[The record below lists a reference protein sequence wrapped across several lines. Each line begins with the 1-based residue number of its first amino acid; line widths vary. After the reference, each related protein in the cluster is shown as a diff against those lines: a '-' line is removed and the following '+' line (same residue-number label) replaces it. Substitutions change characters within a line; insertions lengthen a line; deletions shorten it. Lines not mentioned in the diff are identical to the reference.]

1 MFFIETPGR
10 EPMFRLRT
18 GAILG
23 ELSRKSCFTD
33 WQVRPLRI
41 ITEQNRRSSRV
52 GRDHGMRIATIT
64 NWAYGATVCL
74 TIAAGIAMVL
84 ASNADRV
91 EREAVIQRDRF
102 DALAFEVESD
112 EAQLTD
118 QARLFAVTGNPSHE
132 IVYNHALAALGPVE
146 QRVARLK
153 DNGAK
158 EEELRSLAEGLRW
171 AETLQDEQKAAI
183 AAMKTG
189 DDATA
194 RRIVFGAE
202 YERELERVH
211 FLLGRFRYMLDQR
224 SDRTIEDASM
234 ASQRLRTVSEVM
246 VGVTALLFLFVLGFV
261 LKRRILKP
269 VTTLSDV
276 VNRLADQDYAV
287 EPPQLSQIDEI
298 GDMAHAI
305 RIFRENGIER
315 QRLER
320 ERDADWHVRDL
331 LSRMTQRLQGC
342 ESVADLF
349 EVVRLFAPKIA
360 PNLAGRLYTL
370 DDRLGMMAC
379 ASEWQ
384 SPHGSDAAFTPDD
397 CWALRRGQAHMP
409 GGDIVDVP
417 CKHVTPDAA
426 SATVCVPLTAQ
437 GETIGLLVLENLA
450 ETHGPGENIQAY
462 IELMSETVGL
472 ALANLKLRDAL
483 HEKALFDALTGLRNR
498 HELAD
503 TLRRHVA
510 QADAARTQLS
520 CLMVD
525 IDHFKLLNDRYGH
538 DAGDLT
544 IRSVAGVLDNAVREE
559 GVAFR
564 YGGEEFL
571 LLLPGFDEERAL
583 ERARLIQ
590 ERIAGMTLVHDGA
603 SLGRVTVSMGL
614 ATYPAHVPAHAL
626 IAKAD
631 AALLRAKEEG
641 RDRVVAAVDRRDPG
655 QAVPAG

>member
-1 MFFIETPGR
+1 
-10 EPMFRLRT
+10 
-18 GAILG
+18 
-23 ELSRKSCFTD
+23 
-33 WQVRPLRI
+33 
-41 ITEQNRRSSRV
+41 
-52 GRDHGMRIATIT
+52 MRIATIT

-74 TIAAGIAMVL
+74 TIAAGFTMVL
-84 ASNADRV
+84 ASNADRL
-91 EREAVIQRDRF
+91 ERDAVRQRDLF
-102 DALAFEVESD
+102 DQLTFEVEAD

-118 QARLFAVTGNPSHE
+118 QARLAAVTGDPSHE
-132 IVYNHALAALGPVE
+132 IAYNRTLAAIGPVE
-146 QRVARLK
+146 QRLSKLK

-158 EEELRSLAEGLRW
+158 EEELRSLEEGLRW
-171 AETLQDEQKAAI
+171 AATLQDEQKAAI
-183 AAMKTG
+183 AAIKAG
-189 DDATA
+189 DEITA
-194 RRIVFGAE
+194 HKIIFGAE

-211 FLLGRFRYMLDQR
+211 FLLGRFRYMLDNR
-224 SDRTIEDASM
+224 SDRAIEEASR
-234 ASQRLRTVSEVM
+234 ASQRLRTVSEAM
-246 VGVTALLFLFVLGFV
+246 VAITAVLFLFVLGFV

-269 VTTLSDV
+269 VVKLSDV

-298 GDMAHAI
+298 GDMAQAV

-331 LSRMTQRLQGC
+331 LARMTQRLQGC

-370 DDRLGMMAC
+370 DTRLEMMAC

-384 SPHGSDAAFTPDD
+384 SPHGSDAAFAPDD
-397 CWALRRGQAHMP
+397 CWALRRGQLHMP
-409 GGDIVDVP
+409 GGDLVDVP
-417 CKHVTPDAA
+417 CKHVPPETAA
-426 SATVCVPLTAQ
+426 AAICVPLTAQ
-437 GETIGLLVLENLA
+437 GETIGLLVLENRTGA
-450 ETHGPGENIQAY
+450 HGPNENAKVY

-498 HELAD
+498 HDLAD
-503 TLRRHVA
+503 TLRRSLA
-510 QADAARTQLS
+510 QADASKTPLS

-525 IDHFKLLNDRYGH
+525 IDHFKQLNDRHGH

-544 IRSVAGVLDNAVREE
+544 IRSVASALDNAVRED

-571 LLLPGFDEERAL
+571 LLLPGCDEARAVERSQ
-583 ERARLIQ
+583 LIQ
-590 ERIAGMTLVHDGA
+590 DRITGMTLVHEGT
-603 SLGRVTVSMGL
+603 SLGPVTVSIGI
-614 ATYPAHVPAHAL
+614 AIYPQHGPAHSL
-626 IAKAD
+626 IGTAD

-641 RDRVVAAVDRRDPG
+641 RNRIVVAAGAREV
-655 QAVPAG
+655 QPAASARG